1 MIMTAPYKKV
11 TKVTTFLKNHTPI
24 SVFYFSAICK
34 KHIVTLVTLVTTD
47 EDSLKINSYKKV
59 TEWLLLGILV

>member
-11 TKVTTFLKNHTPI
+11 TKVTTFLKNHTAI